1 VDCAQ
6 GRQQHKPTVTGA
18 KAMTTDNIG
27 TPKALPQPPEYAFHP
42 LAEMFPLI
50 EGGDLNALVEDIAR
64 RGLLNPIILYRGK
77 ILDGR
82 NRYLAAKEAK
92 YRFSDRDFKDLAD
105 GLDPEA
111 FVISANIHRRQLS
124 TKQKREFIAKLIESK
139 PAGTSD
145 REIAKLACVDPH
157 TVKSV
162 REEVRNRFEKFL
174 ATFDALS
181 PAQRRNFIAA
191 RGSQLTL

>member
-1 VDCAQ
+1 
-6 GRQQHKPTVTGA
+6 
-18 KAMTTDNIG
+18 MTTDNTTL
-27 TPKALPQPPEYAFHP
+27 TPRAFDYAFHP
-42 LAEMFPLI
+42 LSEMLPLI
-50 EGGDLNALVEDIAR
+50 EGDDFNAPVEDISR

-92 YRFSDRDFKDLAD
+92 YPFSDRDFKNLAD

-145 REIAKLACVDPH
+145 REIARLACVDPH

-162 REEVRNRFEKFL
+162 REEVRNRFAKFL

-181 PAQRRNFIAA
+181 PAQRREFIAA
-191 RGSQLTL
+191 RRNELAL